1 MVYYYEGNCPRSG
14 ELLRLP
20 RSPDSEELARG
31 LIRELSQQ
39 PPRAGKMYGVLVAH
53 NRDGQIQVVKAF
65 SGLLDGCAEVN
76 GWVPPIP
83 GRQQVAA
90 IEVLTLEQLTAIKKN
105 ILQLQ
110 QLPARRQYA
119 ALLAEYTELRRELQA
134 QLKINRQARQ
144 RQRQELVVSSI
155 GADLVE
161 LTLAELVTASQQDGL
176 RQRRLKQQWDAI
188 FQPLQTL
195 IGQADRQIQ
204 DLKAKRKA
212 LSQQL
217 QAHMHQAAALTN
229 FAGESISLAQLQPA
243 GLPTGSGECC
253 APKLLHY
260 AATHNLQPIAMAE
273 FWWGTAV
280 GDKQPGEFYGACVD
294 RCQPLMGFM
303 LSGLSAQV
311 RASSHRSALAV
322 IYSDDFLLIVHKPS
336 GLLSVPGRY
345 GQENALDILK
355 SEHAIALWAAHRL
368 DQDTSGILV
377 LAKNLDT
384 YRAMS
389 KQFANSSSCIA
400 NDDRTLHKV
409 YEALV
414 VGKVQ
419 ELAGSIDL
427 PLAADLIDRP
437 QQKVDWLQGNPSV
450 TQYRVMEIVGNQTR
464 LELRPLTGR
473 THQLRVHAAQGLGT
487 AIMGDRLYGQDNSE
501 RLCLHAREIS
511 FVHPHSLDRLYFQ
524 IPTPF

>member
-1 MVYYYEGNCPRSG
+1 MK
-14 ELLRLP
+14 
-20 RSPDSEELARG
+20 
-31 LIRELSQQ
+31 ELSQQ
-39 PPRAGKMYGVLVAH
+39 PPATGKMYGVLVAQTC
-53 NRDGQIQVVKAF
+53 DGQIQVVKAF
-65 SGLLDGCAEVN
+65 SGLLDGCAEIS

-90 IEVLTLEQLTAIKKN
+90 IEVLTLEQLTTIKQN
-105 ILQLQ
+105 ILRLQ
-110 QLPARRQYA
+110 QLPAREQYA
-119 ALLAEYTELRRELQA
+119 TLLAEYTELRQELQA
-134 QLKINRQARQ
+134 ELKINRQARQ
-144 RQRQELVVSSI
+144 RQRQELVASSI
-155 GADLVE
+155 GADLE
-161 LTLAELVTASQQDGL
+161 LTLAELATASQQDGL
-176 RQRRLKQQWDAI
+176 RQRRLKQQWDLI
-188 FQPLQTL
+188 SQPLQTL
-195 IGQADRQIQ
+195 IEQADWQIH
-204 DLKAKRKA
+204 DLKVKRKS

-229 FAGESISLAQLQPA
+229 FAGESRSLAQLQPA

-273 FWWGTAV
+273 FWWGAAV

-311 RASSHRSALAV
+311 RASFPPSAIAV
-322 IYSDDFLLIVHKPS
+322 IYSDDYLLIVHKPS

-345 GQENALDILK
+345 GQENALDILRN
-355 SEHAIALWAAHRL
+355 EHAAALWATHRL

-377 LAKNLDT
+377 LAKDLDT

-389 KQFANSSSCIA
+389 KQFADSSRAIS

-419 ELAGSIDL
+419 ELAGLIDL
-427 PLAADLIDRP
+427 PLVADLINRP
-437 QQKVDWLQGNPSV
+437 QQKVDWLQGKPSV
-450 TQYRVMEIVGNQTR
+450 THYQVMEIVGNQTR

-473 THQLRVHAAQGLGT
+473 THQLRVHLAKGLGCP
-487 AIMGDRLYGQDNSE
+487 IVGDRLYGQPPAG
-501 RLCLHAREIS
+501 RLCLHAREI
-511 FVHPHSLDRLYFQ
+511 YFQ
-524 IPTPF
+524 HPQTRTEMYLQVPTPF

>member
-1 MVYYYEGNCPRSG
+1 M
-14 ELLRLP
+14 
-20 RSPDSEELARG
+20 
-31 LIRELSQQ
+31 RELSQQ

-90 IEVLTLEQLTAIKKN
+90 IEVLTLEQLSAIKQN
-105 ILQLQ
+105 ILRLQ
-110 QLPARRQYA
+110 QLPAREQYA
-119 ALLAEYTELRRELQA
+119 TLLAEYTELRQELQA

-144 RQRQELVVSSI
+144 RQRQELLDSSI
-155 GADLVE
+155 GADLE

-176 RQRRLKQQWDAI
+176 RQRRFKQQWDVT

-195 IGQADRQIQ
+195 IEQADRQIHE
-204 DLKAKRKA
+204 LKAKRKA

-280 GDKQPGEFYGACVD
+280 GEKQPGEFYGACVD

-311 RASSHRSALAV
+311 RASFPRSAPTV
-322 IYSDDFLLIVHKPS
+322 IYSDDYLLIVNKPS

-345 GQENALDILK
+345 GQENALDILRN
-355 SEHAIALWAAHRL
+355 EHAIALWATHRL
-368 DQDTSGILV
+368 DQDTSGILI
-377 LAKNLDT
+377 LAKDLDT

-389 KQFANSSSCIA
+389 KQFAESSSAISY
-400 NDDRTLHKV
+400 DDRKLHKV

-414 VGKVQ
+414 IGKVQ

-437 QQKVDWLQGNPSV
+437 QQKVDWLQGKPSV
-450 TQYRVMEIVGNQTR
+450 TEYRVMEIAGNQTR

-487 AIMGDRLYGQDNSE
+487 VIVGDRLYGQDDGE

-524 IPTPF
+524 VPTPF